1 MMLSKVYAFLAGI
14 VAIAGLVLAAFLKGR
29 SNGKE
34 EVKQEVVKEQTKAV
48 EEVASKRVENVKVV
62 NRVQQEVTVS
72 SDKAVDKELN
82 DEWTRG

>member
-1 MMLSKVYAFLAGI
+1 MLSKVYAFLAGI
-14 VAIAGLVLAAFLKGR
+14 VAIAGLVIAAFLKGR

-48 EEVASKRVENVKVV
+48 EEVAAKRVENIRVV

>member
-1 MMLSKVYAFLAGI
+1 MLSKVYAFLAGI

-48 EEVASKRVENVKVV
+48 EEVAAKRVENVKVV

-72 SDKAVDKELN
+72 GDRAVDKELN
-82 DEWTRG
+82 DKWTRG

>member
-1 MMLSKVYAFLAGI
+1 MVAKFKLILAGI
-14 VAIAGLVLAAFLKGR
+14 VAIAGLVIAAFLKGR

-48 EEVASKRVENVKVV
+48 EEVAAKRVENVKVV

>member
-1 MMLSKVYAFLAGI
+1 MLSKVYAFLAGI

-48 EEVASKRVENVKVV
+48 EEVAAKRVENIRVV

-72 SDKAVDKELN
+72 SDKAVDKDLN
-82 DEWTRG
+82 NEWTRG

>member
-1 MMLSKVYAFLAGI
+1 MLSKVYAFLAGI

-48 EEVASKRVENVKVV
+48 EEVAAKRVENVKVV

-82 DEWTRG
+82 DEWARG

>member
-1 MMLSKVYAFLAGI
+1 MLSKVYAFLAGI
-14 VAIAGLVLAAFLKGR
+14 VAIAGLILAAFLKGR

-34 EVKQEVVKEQTKAV
+34 EVKQEVVKEQTKAA
-48 EEVASKRVENVKVV
+48 EEVAAKRVENVKVV
-62 NRVQQEVTVS
+62 NRVQQEVTIS

>member
-62 NRVQQEVTVS
+62 NRVQQEVTVY

>member
-1 MMLSKVYAFLAGI
+1 MLSKVYAFLAGI

-34 EVKQEVVKEQTKAV
+34 EVKQEVREEHNKAV
-48 EEVASKRVENVKVV
+48 DEVASKRVENVKVV

>member
-1 MMLSKVYAFLAGI
+1 MLSKVYAFLAGI
-14 VAIAGLVLAAFLKGR
+14 VAIAGLVIAAFLKGR

-48 EEVASKRVENVKVV
+48 EEVAAKRVENVKVV

>member
-1 MMLSKVYAFLAGI
+1 MLSKVYAFLAGI

-29 SNGKE
+29 NNGKE

-48 EEVASKRVENVKVV
+48 EEVAAKRVENVKVV
-62 NRVQQEVTVS
+62 NRVQQEVTIS

>member
-29 SNGKE
+29 NNGKE

-48 EEVASKRVENVKVV
+48 EEVAAKRVENVKVV
-62 NRVQQEVTVS
+62 NRVQQEVTIS

>member
-1 MMLSKVYAFLAGI
+1 MLSKVYAFLAGI

>member
-14 VAIAGLVLAAFLKGR
+14 VAIAGLILAAFLKGR

-34 EVKQEVVKEQTKAV
+34 EVKQEVVKEQTKAA
-48 EEVASKRVENVKVV
+48 EEVAAKRVENVKVV
-62 NRVQQEVTVS
+62 NRVQQEVTIS

>member
-1 MMLSKVYAFLAGI
+1 MLSKVYAFLAGI
-14 VAIAGLVLAAFLKGR
+14 VAIAGLVIAAFLKGR

-48 EEVASKRVENVKVV
+48 EEVAAKRVENVKVV
-62 NRVQQEVTVS
+62 NRVQQEVTIS

>member
-1 MMLSKVYAFLAGI
+1 MLSKVYAFLAGI

-48 EEVASKRVENVKVV
+48 EEVAAKRVENVKVV

>member
-1 MMLSKVYAFLAGI
+1 MLSKVYAFLAGI

-48 EEVASKRVENVKVV
+48 EEVAAKRVENVKVV
-62 NRVQQEVTVS
+62 NRVQQEVTLS

>member
-1 MMLSKVYAFLAGI
+1 MLSKVYAFLAGI
-14 VAIAGLVLAAFLKGR
+14 VAIAGLVIAAFLKGR

-48 EEVASKRVENVKVV
+48 EEVAAKRVENVKVV
-62 NRVQQEVTVS
+62 NRVQQKVTLS

>member
-1 MMLSKVYAFLAGI
+1 MLSKVYAFLAGI
-14 VAIAGLVLAAFLKGR
+14 VAIAGFVLAAFLKGR

-48 EEVASKRVENVKVV
+48 EEVAAKRVENVKVV
-62 NRVQQEVTVS
+62 NRVQQEVTIS

>member
-1 MMLSKVYAFLAGI
+1 MLSKVYAFLAGI
-14 VAIAGLVLAAFLKGR
+14 AAIAGLVLAAFLKGR

-48 EEVASKRVENVKVV
+48 EEVAAKRVENVKVV
-62 NRVQQEVTVS
+62 NRVQQEVTLS
-72 SDKAVDKELN
+72 SDKAVDKGLN

>member
-1 MMLSKVYAFLAGI
+1 MLSKVYAFLAGI

-62 NRVQQEVTVS
+62 NRVQQEVTIS

>member
-1 MMLSKVYAFLAGI
+1 MLSKVYAFLAGI

-48 EEVASKRVENVKVV
+48 EEVAAKRVENVKVV
-62 NRVQQEVTVS
+62 NRVQQEVTIS
-72 SDKAVDKELN
+72 SDKAIDKELN
-82 DEWTRG
+82 DKWTRG

>member
-1 MMLSKVYAFLAGI
+1 MLSKVYAFLAGI

-48 EEVASKRVENVKVV
+48 EEVAAKRVENVKVV
-62 NRVQQEVTVS
+62 KDVQKETINS
-72 SDKAVDKELN
+72 SDSFIDKELS
-82 DEWTRG
+82 DKWTRG

>member
-1 MMLSKVYAFLAGI
+1 MLSKVYAFLAGI

-48 EEVASKRVENVKVV
+48 EEVAAKRVENVKVV
-62 NRVQQEVTVS
+62 NRVQQEVTIS

>member
-1 MMLSKVYAFLAGI
+1 MLSKVYAFLAGI

-48 EEVASKRVENVKVV
+48 EEVAAKRVENVKVA
-62 NRVQQEVTVS
+62 NRVQQEVVTT

>member
-1 MMLSKVYAFLAGI
+1 MLSKVYAFLAGI

-48 EEVASKRVENVKVV
+48 EEVAAKRVENIRVV

>member
-1 MMLSKVYAFLAGI
+1 MLSKVYAFLAGI

-48 EEVASKRVENVKVV
+48 EEVASKRVENVKAV

-82 DEWTRG
+82 DKWTRG

>member
-1 MMLSKVYAFLAGI
+1 MLSKVYAFLAGI

-48 EEVASKRVENVKVV
+48 EEVATQRVENVKVA
-62 NRVQQEVTVS
+62 NRVQQEVVTT

>member
-1 MMLSKVYAFLAGI
+1 MLSKVYAFLAGI
-14 VAIAGLVLAAFLKGR
+14 VAIAGLILAAFLKGR

-34 EVKQEVVKEQTKAV
+34 EVKQEVVKEQTKAA
-48 EEVASKRVENVKVV
+48 EEVAAKRVENVKVV

>member
-1 MMLSKVYAFLAGI
+1 MLSKVYTFLAGI

-48 EEVASKRVENVKVV
+48 EEVAAKRVENVKVV